1 MKFPGINTLALE
13 DAAVQNMLR
22 NHAPAIFGDPA
33 ARITKIQTTGY
44 PVRLEITFTTDP
56 DPLAETPLEAPP
68 MPNVL
73 PAADDDH
80 PF

>member
-33 ARITKIQTTGY
+33 ARITKIQVTGY
-44 PVRLEITFTTDP
+44 PARLEITFTTDP
-56 DPLAETPLEAPP
+56 DPAEALP
-68 MPNVL
+68 MPR
-73 PAADDDH
+73 PAAGVDDSTD